1 MNGESLAAA
10 EAVAIAEAYA
20 EAQAASKTC
29 GKCHVAGE
37 AIAASFKEIYIKAT
51 AAIEFVFNGIADG
64 TEINTV
70 FEVVSESISKA
81 TVTAF
86 AEAIATAHAEDHKCS
101 VGAEAHT
108 GAGVPG
114 DISSATSCKINL
126 VAAADEVI
134 SDALVDVAAEAATKV
149 CSGDIASGSAEF
161 EVEGTAVAKAMAR
174 AMTAISS
181 SCYTKGKGY
190 GCAAGE
196 AEITKT
202 ATVCAPSSQ
211 LIALSTLQ
219 LVSCMHEYAHRNAT
233 LHWDASPRSPLRCLP
248 LRSCRLLPQ
257 SSPMALLQPPPSATR
272 AARRT
277 ARQCPS

>member
-1 MNGESLAAA
+1 MALVDPNPALLPGGTSTFSVNGESLAAA
-10 EAVAIAEAYA
+10 EAVAIAKAYA
-20 EAQAASKTC
+20 EAQAVSKTC
-29 GKCHVAGE
+29 GKCRVAGE
-37 AIAASFKEIYIKAT
+37 AVAASFKEIYIEAT

-70 FEVVSESISKA
+70 FEVVSESISEA

-86 AEAIATAHAEDHKCS
+86 AKAIATAQAADDKCS
-101 VGAEAHT
+101 VGAEART

-114 DISSATSCKINL
+114 DISSATSCKIDL
-126 VAAADEVI
+126 VAAADEDV

-149 CSGDIASGSAEF
+149 CSGGVASGSAEF
-161 EVEGTAVAKAMAR
+161 KVEGTAVAKAMAR

-202 ATVCAPSSQ
+202 ASVCAPSA
-211 LIALSTLQ
+211 ALVILNCSL
-219 LVSCMHEYAHRNAT
+219 
-233 LHWDASPRSPLRCLP
+233 
-248 LRSCRLLPQ
+248 
-257 SSPMALLQPPPSATR
+257 
-272 AARRT
+272 
-277 ARQCPS
+277 